1 MRSISTGR
9 SRDNVRPA
17 IALFAAAAALA
28 LVEGSASARFDSD
41 ELLKERASPQ
51 LSWRTATTE
60 HFELHSPD
68 ILGDLAATL
77 AETAERAHAKV
88 TAALG
93 FSPEGRTHLVL
104 SARSDQTQVFTVVYP
119 ERAIY
124 LDASLPNWAMGLN
137 NYQSL
142 HEFLLIHEYTHV
154 LHMDRRSGP
163 YRWLSSVFGAW
174 MRPNLATPM
183 WLKEGLAVWA
193 ETRLSPRGRG
203 GSSTYRMMLR
213 VAHLDGALRAGRFA
227 APDTV
232 ATFDNKA
239 WPWVLRPY
247 LVGHSLVQ
255 TLLDGRED
263 RAGAIVEAA
272 SAGLPSDV
280 DRVARA
286 AGFASF
292 DEVWQRTLARI
303 ERDADAELAALRQ
316 TPETPVDYLTT
327 GG

>member
-9 SRDNVRPA
+9 SRDNVRPV
-17 IALFAAAAALA
+17 IALFAAVAALA
-28 LVEGSASARFDSD
+28 LVEGSAVARFDGD

-51 LSWRTATTE
+51 LSWRTATTD
-60 HFELHSPD
+60 HFELHYPD

-77 AETAERAHAKV
+77 AETAERVHAKV
-88 TAALG
+88 TSALG

-119 ERAIY
+119 QPAIY

-137 NYQSL
+137 DYQSL

-163 YRWLSSVFGAW
+163 YRWLSPLLGAW
-174 MRPNLATPM
+174 MRPNLAAPL
-183 WLKEGLAVWA
+183 WLKEGLAVWL
-193 ETRLSPRGRG
+193 ETRLAPRGRG

-213 VAHLDGALRAGRFA
+213 VAHLEGALRAGRFA
-227 APDTV
+227 APDTA
-232 ATFDNKA
+232 ATFDNKS

-247 LVGHSLVQ
+247 LFGHALVR
-255 TLLDGRED
+255 TLFEGREE
-263 RAGAIVEAA
+263 RAGEIIRST
-272 SAGLPSDV
+272 SAGLPADV
-280 DRVARA
+280 ERLAHA

-292 DEVWQRTLARI
+292 DQVWRTTLERI
-303 ERDADAELAALRQ
+303 EREADAEL
-316 TPETPVDYLTT
+316 D
-327 GG
+327 